1 MARWWCNHIQHI
13 RDYTSKKHYSSHTL
27 IELDLYNTT
36 ETSQLLYD
44 LFVSTRTTTRN
55 ANNNNVR
62 DKDYHSCWGHKNKNP
77 TKRKDKNKNKG

>member
-44 LFVSTRTTTRN
+44 LFVSPSN
-55 ANNNNVR
+55 VNNNDNKSN
-62 DKDYHSCWGHKNKNP
+62 KDYHSCWGHKNKNP